1 MRPSNPAQRGAQW
14 VALELSADEL
24 AFVGVPSVQMS
35 ARNLLVELNQVT
47 GLGPDQLAR
56 NKVVNLAASPL
67 RFEVDGA
74 KLAPLLFEIEEAG
87 QQAAIYHSHTHSE
100 PYPSQTD
107 VNFARWWPGCEWL
120 IIGLENDGQPLA
132 RSFMISAD
140 GVIEELAVE
149 IDG

>member
-1 MRPSNPAQRGAQW
+1 MIIAAALLEQVVAHARLEAPNECCGL
-14 VALELSADEL
+14 VALEAGRAISVYEL
-24 AFVGVPSVQMS
+24 
-35 ARNLLVELNQVT
+35 E
-47 GLGPDQLAR
+47 
-56 NKVVNLAASPL
+56 NLAASPL

>member
-1 MRPSNPAQRGAQW
+1 MIIAAELLEQVVAHARLEAPNECCGL
-14 VALELSADEL
+14 VALEAGRAISVYEL
-24 AFVGVPSVQMS
+24 
-35 ARNLLVELNQVT
+35 E
-47 GLGPDQLAR
+47 
-56 NKVVNLAASPL
+56 NLAASPL

-140 GVIEELAVE
+140 GVIEELADE

>member
-1 MRPSNPAQRGAQW
+1 MIIAAALLEQVVVHARLEAPNECCGL
-14 VALELSADEL
+14 VALEAGRAVSVYEL
-24 AFVGVPSVQMS
+24 
-35 ARNLLVELNQVT
+35 E
-47 GLGPDQLAR
+47 
-56 NKVVNLAASPL
+56 NLAASPL

>member
-1 MRPSNPAQRGAQW
+1 MIIAPALLEQIVQHARLEAPNECCGLL
-14 VALELSADEL
+14 ALEQGRAVSVHEL
-24 AFVGVPSVQMS
+24 
-35 ARNLLVELNQVT
+35 E
-47 GLGPDQLAR
+47 
-56 NKVVNLAASPL
+56 NLAASPL

-87 QQAAIYHSHTHSE
+87 RQAAIYHSHTHSE

-120 IIGLENDGQPLA
+120 IIGLENDAEPIA
-132 RSFMISAD
+132 RSFMIGD
-140 GVIEELAVE
+140 GGVIEELGVE

>member
-1 MRPSNPAQRGAQW
+1 MIIAAELLEQVVAHARLEAPNECCGL
-14 VALELSADEL
+14 VALDAGRAISVYELE
-24 AFVGVPSVQMS
+24 
-35 ARNLLVELNQVT
+35 
-47 GLGPDQLAR
+47 
-56 NKVVNLAASPL
+56 NLAASPL

-74 KLAPLLFEIEEAG
+74 KLAPLLFEIEEVG

-149 IDG
+149 ING

>member
-1 MRPSNPAQRGAQW
+1 MIIAAELLEQVVAHARLEAPNECCGL
-14 VALELSADEL
+14 VALEAGHAISVYEL
-24 AFVGVPSVQMS
+24 
-35 ARNLLVELNQVT
+35 E
-47 GLGPDQLAR
+47 
-56 NKVVNLAASPL
+56 NLAASPL

-140 GVIEELAVE
+140 GAIEELEVE

>member
-1 MRPSNPAQRGAQW
+1 MIIAAALLEQVVAHARLEAPNECCGL
-14 VALELSADEL
+14 VALEAGRAISVYEL
-24 AFVGVPSVQMS
+24 
-35 ARNLLVELNQVT
+35 E
-47 GLGPDQLAR
+47 
-56 NKVVNLAASPL
+56 NLAASPL

-149 IDG
+149 ING

>member
-1 MRPSNPAQRGAQW
+1 MIIAAELLEQVVAHARLEAPNECCGL
-14 VALELSADEL
+14 VALDAGRAISVYELE
-24 AFVGVPSVQMS
+24 
-35 ARNLLVELNQVT
+35 
-47 GLGPDQLAR
+47 
-56 NKVVNLAASPL
+56 NLAASPL

>member
-1 MRPSNPAQRGAQW
+1 MIIAPVLLEQVVAHARLEAPNECCGL
-14 VALELSADEL
+14 VALDHGRAVAAYELE
-24 AFVGVPSVQMS
+24 
-35 ARNLLVELNQVT
+35 
-47 GLGPDQLAR
+47 
-56 NKVVNLAASPL
+56 NLAASPL
-67 RFEVDGA
+67 RFEVNGA

-120 IIGLENDGQPLA
+120 IIGLENDGEPLA
-132 RSFMISAD
+132 RSFMIGAD
-140 GVIEELAVE
+140 GVIDELAVE

>member
-1 MRPSNPAQRGAQW
+1 MIIAAELLEQVVAHARLEAPNECCGL
-14 VALELSADEL
+14 VALEAGRAISVYEL
-24 AFVGVPSVQMS
+24 
-35 ARNLLVELNQVT
+35 E
-47 GLGPDQLAR
+47 
-56 NKVVNLAASPL
+56 NLAASPL

-149 IDG
+149 ING

>member
-1 MRPSNPAQRGAQW
+1 MIIAAELLEQVVAHARLEAPNECCGL
-14 VALELSADEL
+14 VALDAGRAISVYELE
-24 AFVGVPSVQMS
+24 
-35 ARNLLVELNQVT
+35 
-47 GLGPDQLAR
+47 
-56 NKVVNLAASPL
+56 NLAASPL

-120 IIGLENDGQPLA
+120 IIGIENDGQPLA